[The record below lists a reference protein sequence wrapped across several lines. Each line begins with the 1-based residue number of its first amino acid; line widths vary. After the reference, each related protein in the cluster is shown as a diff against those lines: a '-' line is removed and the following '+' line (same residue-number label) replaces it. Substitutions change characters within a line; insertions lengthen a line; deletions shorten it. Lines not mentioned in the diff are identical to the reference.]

1 MSSGAH
7 CYKSIS
13 WIRWLRGP
21 IGDNFPQDASPDRL
35 AVGHGGLGV
44 GAGLGVPA
52 DRAEDL
58 PADGATAVLSP
69 VTIDGMLR
77 SKSKPGHYFG
87 VRLDKIKA
95 QS

>member
-7 CYKSIS
+7 CYKSIN

-21 IGDNFPQDASPDRL
+21 LADDFPHKASPDRL
-35 AVGHGGLGV
+35 AVGHGAPGV

-58 PADGATAVLSP
+58 AADGASAALSP
-69 VTIDGMLR
+69 VTVGGVLR
-77 SKSKPGHYFG
+77 SKSKPRHYLG
-87 VRLDKIKA
+87 AKLNKIKA

>member
-7 CYKSIS
+7 CYKSIN

-21 IGDNFPQDASPDRL
+21 LADNFPQDASPDRL
-35 AVGHGGLGV
+35 AVGHGAAGV

-58 PADGATAVLSP
+58 AADGASAALSP
-69 VTIDGMLR
+69 VTVGGVLR
-77 SKSKPGHYFG
+77 SKSQTETLS
-87 VRLDKIKA
+87 RSKA
-95 QS
+95 KQS